1 MLGGESL
8 ERNSLHIFHHEIG
21 QALLSNSAA
30 IKPGN
35 VRMVERREN
44 ALFLPEMPD
53 ELFSPETLLNQ
64 FDRYLTAK
72 MRIVSQINFA
82 HAAFAEQRNDS
93 VVTEHL
99 AGGKLATRNILAQQL
114 RSELNGRLRH

>member
-1 MLGGESL
+1 MLRRIGL

-30 IKPGN
+30 VKPGN
-35 VRMVERREN
+35 IRMVERRED
-44 ALFLPEMPD
+44 ALFLPKMPD
-53 ELFSPETLLNQ
+53 ELFRPETLLDQ
-64 FDRYLTAK
+64 FDRHLTAK

-93 VVTEHL
+93 VVTQHF
-99 AGGKLATRNILAQQL
+99 AGT
-114 RSELNGRLRH
+114 